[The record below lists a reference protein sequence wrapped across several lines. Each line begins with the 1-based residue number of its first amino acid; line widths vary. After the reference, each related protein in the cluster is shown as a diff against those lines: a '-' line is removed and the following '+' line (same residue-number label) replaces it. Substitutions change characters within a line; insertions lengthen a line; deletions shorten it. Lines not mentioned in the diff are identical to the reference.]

1 MNVTEKYLKLLR
13 DSNGEVLYYDKKSGS
28 FLFFYFYYQQM
39 RSQIQINKLKY
50 LIVKKKWSFK
60 TIFRSSNPKEAVQ
73 YAKSITGP
81 FKNLNVVPKDGYM
94 IKIPL
99 SKPVSITNQWLH
111 TTIDEVLI
119 LLPLK
124 EKPYIM
130 LYDDENNPHFYYVKG
145 KPGLLLKQMKVKT

>member
-1 MNVTEKYLKLLR
+1 MIKNR
-13 DSNGEVLYYDKKSGS
+13 GHFSS
-28 FLFFYFYYQQM
+28 FI
-39 RSQIQINKLKY
+39 SIINKCVRKTNQQ
-50 LIVKKKWSFK
+50 IEVFDCQKKWSFK

-73 YAKSITGP
+73 YAKAITGP

-119 LLPLK
+119 LL
-124 EKPYIM
+124 
-130 LYDDENNPHFYYVKG
+130 H
-145 KPGLLLKQMKVKT
+145 

>member
-1 MNVTEKYLKLLR
+1 MI
-13 DSNGEVLYYDKKSGS
+13 KKSGS
-28 FLFFYFYYQQM
+28 LLFFVSYYRQTC
-39 RSQIQINKLKY
+39 SQIVINKLKC
-50 LIVKKKWSFK
+50 LIAKRNG
-60 TIFRSSNPKEAVQ
+60 RSKQSLDSAIQKEAVQ

-81 FKNLNVVPKDGYM
+81 FKNLNVVPKDGHM

-99 SKPVSITNQWLH
+99 SKPVSITNQWLQ

-119 LLPLK
+119 LLPLN

-145 KPGLLLKQMKVKT
+145 DPKGLLKEMNVKL

>member
-13 DSNGEVLYYDKKSGS
+13 DSNGEVLYYDKKIGVISLL
-28 FLFFYFYYQQM
+28 FLLSTNAFANTNQQIEVFDCQKNGH
-39 RSQIQINKLKY
+39 SKQSLDPVIQ
-50 LIVKKKWSFK
+50 
-60 TIFRSSNPKEAVQ
+60 KEAVQ

-130 LYDDENNPHFYYVKG
+130 LYDDENNPHFI
-145 KPGLLLKQMKVKT
+145 M

>member
-1 MNVTEKYLKLLR
+1 
-13 DSNGEVLYYDKKSGS
+13 
-28 FLFFYFYYQQM
+28 
-39 RSQIQINKLKY
+39 
-50 LIVKKKWSFK
+50 
-60 TIFRSSNPKEAVQ
+60 
-73 YAKSITGP
+73 
-81 FKNLNVVPKDGYM
+81 M

-119 LLPLK
+119 LLPLN

-145 KPGLLLKQMKVKT
+145 KPGLLLKHMKVKL

>member
-1 MNVTEKYLKLLR
+1 MH
-13 DSNGEVLYYDKKSGS
+13 
-28 FLFFYFYYQQM
+28 
-39 RSQIQINKLKY
+39 SQIQINKLKC

-60 TIFRSSNPKEAVQ
+60 TIFRSNSPKEAVQ
-73 YAKSITGP
+73 YAKAITGP

-119 LLPLK
+119 LLPLN

-145 KPGLLLKQMKVKT
+145 KP

>member
-1 MNVTEKYLKLLR
+1 MFAN
-13 DSNGEVLYYDKKSGS
+13 SNQQIEVFDCKRNG
-28 FLFFYFYYQQM
+28 
-39 RSQIQINKLKY
+39 RS
-50 LIVKKKWSFK
+50 K
-60 TIFRSSNPKEAVQ
+60 TIFRFSYSKEAVQ

-81 FKNLNVVPKDGYM
+81 FKNLNVVPKDGHM

-99 SKPVSITNQWLH
+99 SKPVSITNQWLQ

-119 LLPLK
+119 LLPLN

-145 KPGLLLKQMKVKT
+145 DPKGLLKEMNVKL

>member
-1 MNVTEKYLKLLR
+1 MM
-13 DSNGEVLYYDKKSGS
+13 KKSGS
-28 FLFFYFYYQQM
+28 LLFFSSYYQQM

-60 TIFRSSNPKEAVQ
+60 TIFRSSYSKEAIQ

-81 FKNLNVVPKDGYM
+81 FKNLNVVPKDGHM

-119 LLPLK
+119 LLPLNQ
-124 EKPYIM
+124 KPYIM

-145 KPGLLLKQMKVKT
+145 DPKGLLKQMNVST

>member
-1 MNVTEKYLKLLR
+1 MVIQKQSLDPVIQKKQFNTLNQLLVHLK
-13 DSNGEVLYYDKKSGS
+13 
-28 FLFFYFYYQQM
+28 
-39 RSQIQINKLKY
+39 
-50 LIVKKKWSFK
+50 
-60 TIFRSSNPKEAVQ
+60 T
-73 YAKSITGP
+73 
-81 FKNLNVVPKDGYM
+81 NVVPKDGYM

-124 EKPYIM
+124 ENPYIM

-145 KPGLLLKQMKVKT
+145 KPGLLLKQMKVKL

>member
-1 MNVTEKYLKLLR
+1 MIKKIGVISLLFLLL
-13 DSNGEVLYYDKKSGS
+13 STNAFANTNKHIEVFDCQKE
-28 FLFFYFYYQQM
+28 M
-39 RSQIQINKLKY
+39 VIQKQSLDPAIQ
-50 LIVKKKWSFK
+50 
-60 TIFRSSNPKEAVQ
+60 KEAVQ
-73 YAKSITGP
+73 FAKSITGP

-99 SKPVSITNQWLH
+99 SKPVSISNQWLH

-119 LLPLK
+119 LLPLN

-130 LYDDENNPHFYYVKG
+130 LYDDENNPLFYYVKG

>member
-50 LIVKKKWSFK
+50 LIVKRNGHSKQSLDPVIQK
-60 TIFRSSNPKEAVQ
+60 AVQ
-73 YAKSITGP
+73 YAKAITGP

-119 LLPLK
+119 LLPLN

-145 KPGLLLKQMKVKT
+145 KPGLLLKHMKVKL

>member
-1 MNVTEKYLKLLR
+1 MM
-13 DSNGEVLYYDKKSGS
+13 KKIGVITL
-28 FLFFYFYYQQM
+28 LFFLLSTNAFANTNQQIEVFDCQKEM
-39 RSQIQINKLKY
+39 VVQKQSLDPAIQ
-50 LIVKKKWSFK
+50 
-60 TIFRSSNPKEAVQ
+60 KEAIQ

-81 FKNLNVVPKDGYM
+81 FKNLNVVPKDGHM

-99 SKPVSITNQWLH
+99 SKPVSITNQWIH

-145 KPGLLLKQMKVKT
+145 DLKRLLKQMNVST

>member
-1 MNVTEKYLKLLR
+1 
-13 DSNGEVLYYDKKSGS
+13 
-28 FLFFYFYYQQM
+28 
-39 RSQIQINKLKY
+39 
-50 LIVKKKWSFK
+50 
-60 TIFRSSNPKEAVQ
+60 
-73 YAKSITGP
+73 
-81 FKNLNVVPKDGYM
+81 M

-124 EKPYIM
+124 ENPYIM

-145 KPGLLLKQMKVKT
+145 KPGLLLKQMKVVIM

>member
-1 MNVTEKYLKLLR
+1 MM
-13 DSNGEVLYYDKKSGS
+13 KKIGVITL
-28 FLFFYFYYQQM
+28 LFFLLSTNAFANTKQQIEVFDCQKEM
-39 RSQIQINKLKY
+39 VVQKQSLDPAIQ
-50 LIVKKKWSFK
+50 
-60 TIFRSSNPKEAVQ
+60 KEAIQ

-145 KPGLLLKQMKVKT
+145 DPKGLLKQMYVKT

>member
-1 MNVTEKYLKLLR
+1 MM
-13 DSNGEVLYYDKKSGS
+13 KKSGS
-28 FLFFYFYYQQM
+28 LLFFSSYYQQM

-50 LIVKKKWSFK
+50 LIVKRNGRSK
-60 TIFRSSNPKEAVQ
+60 TIFRSSYSKEAIQ

-81 FKNLNVVPKDGYM
+81 FKNLNVVPKDGHM

-119 LLPLK
+119 LLPLNQ
-124 EKPYIM
+124 KPYIM

-145 KPGLLLKQMKVKT
+145 DPKGLLKQMNVST

>member
-1 MNVTEKYLKLLR
+1 
-13 DSNGEVLYYDKKSGS
+13 
-28 FLFFYFYYQQM
+28 M

-50 LIVKKKWSFK
+50 LIVKRNG
-60 TIFRSSNPKEAVQ
+60 RSKQSLDPAIQKEAIQ

-81 FKNLNVVPKDGYM
+81 FKNLNAVPKDGHM

-119 LLPLK
+119 LLPLNQ
-124 EKPYIM
+124 KPYIM
-130 LYDDENNPHFYYVKG
+130 LYA
-145 KPGLLLKQMKVKT
+145 MKIIHISIM

>member
-1 MNVTEKYLKLLR
+1 
-13 DSNGEVLYYDKKSGS
+13 
-28 FLFFYFYYQQM
+28 M

-60 TIFRSSNPKEAVQ
+60 TIFRSSYSKEAIQ

-81 FKNLNVVPKDGYM
+81 FKNLNVVPKDGHM

-119 LLPLK
+119 LLPLNQ
-124 EKPYIM
+124 KPYIM
-130 LYDDENNPHFYYVKG
+130 LYDDENNPHFYYVK
-145 KPGLLLKQMKVKT
+145 VIRRDY

>member
-1 MNVTEKYLKLLR
+1 MFKKIGVITLLLFLL
-13 DSNGEVLYYDKKSGS
+13 STNAFANTNKQIEVFDCKKEMVVQKQS
-28 FLFFYFYYQQM
+28 LDPA
-39 RSQIQINKLKY
+39 IQ
-50 LIVKKKWSFK
+50 
-60 TIFRSSNPKEAVQ
+60 KEAVQ

-81 FKNLNVVPKDGYM
+81 FKNLNVVPKDGHM

-119 LLPLK
+119 LLPLN

-145 KPGLLLKQMKVKT
+145 NPKGLLKRMNVKL

>member
-1 MNVTEKYLKLLR
+1 MIKKIGVITLLCFLLSTNVLAN
-13 DSNGEVLYYDKKSGS
+13 SNQQIEVFDCQKEMVVQKQSLHPA
-28 FLFFYFYYQQM
+28 
-39 RSQIQINKLKY
+39 IQ
-50 LIVKKKWSFK
+50 
-60 TIFRSSNPKEAVQ
+60 KEAVQ

-81 FKNLNVVPKDGYM
+81 FKNLNVVPKDGHM

-119 LLPLK
+119 LLPLNQ
-124 EKPYIM
+124 KPYIM

-145 KPGLLLKQMKVKT
+145 DPKGLLKEMNVKHN